1 MTPPVPQLNPVP
13 RAVHDPERL
22 TWVEVR
28 NDCPTVGRLASREWS
43 VPFGSPID
51 QRILT
56 RRHRLLGFGPGAVFA
71 YLRRIETTTLGI
83 AGRLD
88 ILQVAPARDRI
99 TVPGVT
105 PGAAPLLRAA
115 TWDLACPVLAS
126 FSALEALGFPLHD
139 IEPDY
144 WRRLSATLAE
154 GRSPPP
160 YDRMRHLAWMAQR
173 AVQP

>member
-1 MTPPVPQLNPVP
+1 MTTPVPPLKTAP

-28 NDCPTVGRLASREWS
+28 DHHTTIGRLVSQEWS
-43 VPFGSPID
+43 VPFGAPID

-71 YLRRIETTTLGI
+71 YLRRVETTSVSV

-99 TVPGVT
+99 AVPGVI

-115 TWDLACPVLAS
+115 TWNLARSVLAR

-144 WRRLSATLAE
+144 WRRLSAALVE

-160 YDRMRHLAWMAQR
+160 YDRMRHIAWLAQR
-173 AVQP
+173 AAQS